1 MLIRNHPTNGFDFS
15 VKFVCFFVCAKTQSL
30 CCEFSEFASWHCTKL
45 AEQSTGT
52 VHVFMRRAIM
62 YEEMAFWSDLD
73 KNEGFKFS
81 EIFTSKL
88 KYYRTHCALDIQAK
102 QISKTIEVMHSIQSV
117 NKFQRKIKCSW
128 YQFPCFSYHLL
139 CNKGKKHCHV
149 FFSVNEIWNFIL
161 FYCIVSL
168 CKERCTTVHELS
180 QLKKCENLID
190 YRVEWTE
197 LKSISTLRMI
207 KVRQIFFFIFFVFLW
222 FFPFFSIYPTFPD
235 QKSDLIDFKVQ
246 IKVSKFEKTS
256 LIAFQ
261 NQTFSIHFEITK
273 HHP

>member
-1 MLIRNHPTNGFDFS
+1 MSRFLFGEWDL
-15 VKFVCFFVCAKTQSL
+15 KFF
-30 CCEFSEFASWHCTKL
+30 
-45 AEQSTGT
+45 
-52 VHVFMRRAIM
+52 
-62 YEEMAFWSDLD
+62 
-73 KNEGFKFS
+73 
-81 EIFTSKL
+81 
-88 KYYRTHCALDIQAK
+88 
-102 QISKTIEVMHSIQSV
+102 
-117 NKFQRKIKCSW
+117 
-128 YQFPCFSYHLL
+128 
-139 CNKGKKHCHV
+139 
-149 FFSVNEIWNFIL
+149 L

-261 NQTFSIHFEITK
+261 TKPNLFNSFRNNKTPSINLWFIQYVDFLSIFK
-273 HHP
+273 